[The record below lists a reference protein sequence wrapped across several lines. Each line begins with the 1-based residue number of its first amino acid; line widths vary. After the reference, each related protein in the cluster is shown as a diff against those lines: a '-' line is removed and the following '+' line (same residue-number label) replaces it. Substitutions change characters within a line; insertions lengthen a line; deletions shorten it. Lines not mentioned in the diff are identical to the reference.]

1 MKPAWL
7 PEGFVP
13 VEDSS
18 SEQNTTT
25 PPEPSPPRQNTPAAA
40 ANAPTDRPSW
50 LPEGFVPV
58 EEAPS
63 RENAPAPTVPSEN
76 TSGGTEEREPSI
88 WEKVRRGANTLME
101 MMVPGMAGMRETIEN
116 RPSVKAFERS
126 VSELA
131 GEPVHAVYQPPE
143 RSEAEK
149 KADAIRAK
157 LQNVESLYSD
167 LADLGKGALGD
178 KEAAK
183 AYAQKALQMNK
194 DVVDALNEAG
204 IDAWLTSDGVK
215 FRDEQ
220 GDVHDLEDVST
231 IARDVKAAAGE
242 TVGGIGGALAGA
254 RAGAMYAP
262 GATKIPAALVG
273 SMIGSYLG
281 SAAGKAVDVLRNAAE
296 INKQIRSSDVL
307 RSALDAGA
315 ASAVTDAG
323 VAVGAK
329 AVAPAIKKPVQKV
342 IDLATY
348 DGRGAVDYVIK
359 EAGHT
364 PEEMDKVADE
374 MNRLAKPEG
383 DFGRAE
389 AIQDRGLAAA
399 MTDQTLLP
407 DLIETVKQDAK
418 AAMNLSRTIAGRAKH
433 LESELSGKSLRAKDF
448 QKKIGAYEKSV
459 SDFFGNVQD
468 TWKKAFDGY
477 EFDISNIGIPEAKK
491 VFPQLEGVEN
501 PTIDDV
507 LEQLKSDIQRQDV
520 VEQLTGLQKRLEGAH
535 DIEDLLD
542 LRKEIG
548 RISRL
553 PSVKAYKG
561 QKALQA
567 YIDAVDR
574 KIESLPESVGYPEE
588 VADEMRKLY
597 HEANREY
604 ADMKRMQDGIAYKR
618 LMKPGLRE
626 EDFQNA
632 IRKLSESVNT
642 ELENVLEKLPKAD
655 GTRAKAEIALLHS
668 HLNKALKT
676 TTTKNKA
683 VDFEAL
689 KKSLDNINEDLLKT
703 PEAKQTLEI
712 LRKDADLF
720 KNDYILQQ
728 VAGTVSERVANN
740 IAVELYGKINMYLKS
755 KMFKELQMFVPDRR
769 GKHLAFQANLA
780 RALRRSRTPEDFIV
794 EIQKEKLLDK
804 RQTKTLE
811 KMLRAYEKQMA
822 ETRQAVEEMT
832 PEEISARLEALKVPK
847 EDVGDYLAA
856 LKQKSVLPEN
866 LPEDV
871 PPEELRDFALR
882 HGDRG
887 VSELLAK
894 RKGSAFDP
902 YDLSQIQNS
911 APPAT
916 RRIDTEPPKAS
927 GIAPE
932 EIAALREHPPSVE
945 EARVMERLGPGDRF
959 GTFAQDIRYIRE
971 GRATDAQLRKYL
983 EAKKAVDPAV
993 FEAEMAKET
1002 APKSVEEAV
1011 KEHPEIDV
1019 QSFLKDRLDADLR
1032 KEPYGFATNKEA
1044 AKRILEEKAT
1054 PEDLRKLS
1062 EDIANID
1069 ADPQWRE
1076 HYGLGKVEGDTYISP
1091 EGEEIDL
1098 NTIFANP
1105 GTHMATGFA
1114 GGTANVFE
1122 NADEN
1127 GDGVVTTDEAASA
1140 FAKGFLTGA
1149 IAPEVIKLL
1158 GKTNPELYAK
1168 VTSKLLDETANG
1180 MKASKGAV
1188 GDLSVKLGT
1197 FVGSDTRATGAFSDT
1212 AIKKVMREIDD
1223 SAAKFNTDVLDDI
1236 YGKSI
1241 NGKAWNTAKPKI
1253 GEGDYKAYF
1262 LRDLIGHPELFS
1274 KYPDIAETNVII
1286 RNLPNENF
1294 KGRWNG
1300 QYIELNI
1307 AHGGLN
1313 KKTLL
1318 HEIQHMI
1325 QQKEGWPTGG
1335 NIHDFTQPN
1344 AKELDTLKMPE
1355 NPHDSYRRL
1364 WGEQQARATQYR
1376 ADMNPDQRSKEGW
1389 TQTLE
1394 KAEGTYKE
1402 PIIKHYGKEADHAKD
1417 LEDRY
1422 LLKGYDGEK
1431 VNESALMK
1439 EAEVLPQPIKKFQ
1452 TFKKHFNVDENGRT
1466 YIVTPI
1472 GRVFANA
1479 SKAWGHLT
1487 NNTHFDHR
1495 GFISGAF
1502 FKTLHDPL
1510 FVVKQPYKGGWNIV
1524 FYKPFK
1530 SEDGNYHLAAFAI
1543 DQSGQVIHKTFYEI
1557 NNLKKIMAMIKA
1569 PEGNVLYEKTPQS
1582 ADRQKRP

>member
-1 MKPAWL
+1 MNPAWL

-63 RENAPAPTVPSEN
+63 RENAPAPTAPPAPQVKDEDFKKPEEDGFLDKIIHGAKRIF
-76 TSGGTEEREPSI
+76 GGYGMTAEAFKREIGRPI
-88 WEKVRRGANTLME
+88 A
-101 MMVPGMAGMRETIEN
+101 AGIEN
-116 RPSVKAFERS
+116 VTPFDFGVE
-126 VSELA
+126 
-131 GEPVHAVYQPPE
+131 GPGDPE

-407 DLIETVKQDAK
+407 DLIETVKQDAA

-468 TWKKAFDGY
+468 TWNNAFDGY

-932 EIAALREHPPSVE
+932 EIEALRKNPPSAE

-971 GRATDAQLRKYL
+971 GLATDAQLRKYL

-1002 APKSVEEAV
+1002 APKSMEEAV

-1062 EDIANID
+1062 DDIAHID

-1076 HYGLGKVEGDTYISP
+1076 HYGLGKVDGDTYISP

-1140 FAKGFLTGA
+1140 FAKGFLAGA

-1188 GDLSVKLGT
+1188 EDVVRMKAGTSLEKKGAELLSTNDEIMPKPEVFAVKEPPET
-1197 FVGSDTRATGAFSDT
+1197 SIVAFLART
-1212 AIKKVMREIDD
+1212 
-1223 SAAKFNTDVLDDI
+1223 
-1236 YGKSI
+1236 
-1241 NGKAWNTAKPKI
+1241 
-1253 GEGDYKAYF
+1253 
-1262 LRDLIGHPELFS
+1262 
-1274 KYPDIAETNVII
+1274 
-1286 RNLPNENF
+1286 
-1294 KGRWNG
+1294 
-1300 QYIELNI
+1300 
-1307 AHGGLN
+1307 
-1313 KKTLL
+1313 
-1318 HEIQHMI
+1318 
-1325 QQKEGWPTGG
+1325 KEG
-1335 NIHDFTQPN
+1335 I
-1344 AKELDTLKMPE
+1344 E
-1355 NPHDSYRRL
+1355 
-1364 WGEQQARATQYR
+1364 
-1376 ADMNPDQRSKEGW
+1376 
-1389 TQTLE
+1389 
-1394 KAEGTYKE
+1394 
-1402 PIIKHYGKEADHAKD
+1402 
-1417 LEDRY
+1417 
-1422 LLKGYDGEK
+1422 
-1431 VNESALMK
+1431 
-1439 EAEVLPQPIKKFQ
+1439 
-1452 TFKKHFNVDENGRT
+1452 
-1466 YIVTPI
+1466 TPI
-1472 GRVFANA
+1472 GRLKIDTDYFLN
-1479 SKAWGHLT
+1479 KATERDKGKRTDIIHLIEPT
-1487 NNTHFDHR
+1487 LKDPAYIIKYR
-1495 GFISGAF
+1495 DGFNFI
-1502 FKTLHDPL
+1502 
-1510 FVVKQPYKGGWNIV
+1510 
-1524 FYKPFK
+1524 KPFK
-1530 SEDGNYHLAAFAI
+1530 DGKGKVKKFLSVVSDRNGHIKMVTSYRIA
-1543 DQSGQVIHKTFYEI
+1543 DSK
-1557 NNLKKIMAMIKA
+1557 LKKLIKEGEMIFEDVRGA
-1569 PEGNVLYEKTPQS
+1569 PDPAPGPRRADLEGPEAGNPIK
-1582 ADRQKRP
+1582 